1 MSTEPLPSSQ
11 PAFADR
17 RAGLIV
23 FGVLE
28 ILFGCLCA
36 LMLPLMWVG
45 LAMNAKVTGTPVD
58 HGAIVSGVLI
68 YGSMAVV
75 LIWLGIGSIMCRRWA
90 RALTLI
96 VSWSW
101 LLVGVMVA
109 GFSVAL
115 MPRVLETV
123 QAGPGKAGIIFMFVF
138 LGIILLVIPGVLT
151 CFYQGRNVKATCEAR
166 DSVRRWTDACPLP
179 VLAASLWLSMGAL
192 CMLPMPLAYKS
203 VLPFFGTLLTG
214 LPAMLFYVVW
224 AAGSLWLA
232 WAFYRLM
239 PAAWWI
245 VVVAF
250 LLFSVSNSITFA
262 QIDIME
268 MYRLM
273 GYPQKQLEEMQKFNF
288 FSGKDMAV
296 WTACCMVPWLGYLFW
311 IRKYFRRSA

>member
-1 MSTEPLPSSQ
+1 MNAEPLPPSPSV
-11 PAFADR
+11 FSDR

-28 ILFGCLCA
+28 ILIGCFCA
-36 LMLPLMWVG
+36 LLIPLMVVG
-45 LAMNAKVTGTPVD
+45 IAVGAKATGTPPD
-58 HGAIVSGVLI
+58 NNAIVPGVVV
-68 YGSMAVV
+68 YGLAAIAFV
-75 LIWLGIGSIMCRRWA
+75 WLGVGSIMCRRWA
-90 RALTLI
+90 RALLL
-96 VSWSW
+96 VFSWSW

-115 MPRVLETV
+115 MPRVFETV

-151 CFYQGRNVKATCEAR
+151 CFYQGRNVKATCEVR
-166 DSVRRWTDACPLP
+166 DPVRRWTDACPLP
-179 VLAASLWLSMGAL
+179 VLAAALWLGLGAL
-192 CMLPMPLAYKS
+192 CMLPMPLAHKS

-245 VVVAF
+245 AVVAF

-273 GYPQKQLEEMQKFNF
+273 GYPQRQLEEMQKFNF

-296 WTACCMVPWLGYLFW
+296 WTACCMAPWLGYLLW
-311 IRKYFRRSA
+311 IKKFFRRFV